1 MLATGGGGGHLKKFS
16 GHIKNCSGDIIF
28 FPEYEKKVPGITQ
41 FYPNITTF
49 FRTYQNTKTN
59 AIINQRPLGKKCN
72 LNDIFHGGKG
82 HFAPGKRAL
91 LKTWALCPR
100 VPTPLK
106 VQT

>member
-1 MLATGGGGGHLKKFS
+1 MKKFS
-16 GHIKNCSGDIIF
+16 GHTTNFSGDIIF
-28 FPEYEKKVPGITQ
+28 FPENEKNFPGITL
-41 FYPNITTF
+41 FYPNITKF

-91 LKTWALCPR
+91 LKTWGRGCPPGSYAPEWKFNLSFSLR
-100 VPTPLK
+100 H
-106 VQT
+106 